1 MRYLITTPDQPP
13 FFTKWYNHENY
24 QSGMIVYD
32 LLTLLFSEDGVNWN
46 EISIDKL

>member
-13 FFTKWYNHENY
+13 FLTKWHNPENHTT
-24 QSGMIVYD
+24 GMVVYD
-32 LLTLLFSEDGVNWN
+32 LLTLLFSEDGVNWK